1 MVKPHTLVGKET
13 ARASLNAQ
21 HAVEFYRRN
30 NAEQQ
35 RMMASDGQ
43 AGTRMAEWCSCYL
56 VKVRAGLRRELRFVR
71 VYVNMKMLLLMI
83 AAAAPHERGRR

>member
-1 MVKPHTLVGKET
+1 MLPEAHGFHRMVRSHELAGEDT

-21 HAVEFYRRN
+21 HAVDLFCRN

-43 AGTRMAEWCSCYL
+43 TGTRMAERCSC
-56 VKVRAGLRRELRFVR
+56 
-71 VYVNMKMLLLMI
+71 
-83 AAAAPHERGRR
+83 